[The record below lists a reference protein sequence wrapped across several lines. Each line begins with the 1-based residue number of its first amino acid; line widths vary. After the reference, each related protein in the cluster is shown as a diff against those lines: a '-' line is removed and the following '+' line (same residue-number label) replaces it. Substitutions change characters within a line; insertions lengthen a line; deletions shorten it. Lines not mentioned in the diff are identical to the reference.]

1 MPRGP
6 ATPVAAT
13 FPFAPVTGFLPGLD
27 PTLVMRPL
35 PVPTMATRDGNR
47 PGQDPTGL
55 PARLQAEAD
64 AHAGHLPELRIAI
77 DPAADYQ
84 ALVRVLATA
93 DDAGMQRIRFE
104 QR

>member
-1 MPRGP
+1 MSE
-6 ATPVAAT
+6 ATTQDILIHTEAGVCTITFNRVEKKNSLTQAMYAT
-13 FPFAPVTGFLPGLD
+13 LAD
-27 PTLVMRPL
+27 TL
-35 PVPTMATRDGNR
+35 G
-47 PGQDPTGL
+47 
-55 PARLQAEAD
+55 QAEAD